1 MPYESEPF
9 ILSFV
14 NPLSESELDEF
25 ISLWKA
31 EYNDGDLTVNEL
43 GNNKLEFKPHQ
54 SPIADDA
61 TSTYNKIVSVIDKSV
76 KVDDD
81 DWIEPF
87 EALQF
92 LWNTVKDN
100 RYSVFTE
107 LIISSMY
114 FDEDGYLSRETG
126 KPPVEKVGLGQLLS
140 KIDPFST
147 LTHNYSK
154 TALSNAQLKSLGISA
169 KKSEREKGVECKE
182 SPYKDLLHPYQV
194 LYSLTYGENKFN
206 IKPDC

>member
-1 MPYESEPF
+1 MEIWGLNQIKPPEILNPPIPNPPKLAWNGTAKPF
-9 ILSFV
+9 QTF
-14 NPLSESELDEF
+14 NQP
-25 ISLWKA
+25 
-31 EYNDGDLTVNEL
+31 
-43 GNNKLEFKPHQ
+43 
-54 SPIADDA
+54 
-61 TSTYNKIVSVIDKSV
+61 KIVSVIDKSV

-147 LTHNYSK
+147 
-154 TALSNAQLKSLGISA
+154 
-169 KKSEREKGVECKE
+169 
-182 SPYKDLLHPYQV
+182 
-194 LYSLTYGENKFN
+194 
-206 IKPDC
+206 